1 MKRFTASKNPYIK
14 VYGHK
19 VQILLQMEGKK
30 KKKKVSLTHKI
41 DDRSFHKKLKNIL
54 FIVGLTEEKKN
65 YCKKKNSR

>member
-1 MKRFTASKNPYIK
+1 MLMILKYTAIK
-14 VYGHK
+14 FK
-19 VQILLQMEGKK
+19 FFFKWRE

-65 YCKKKNSR
+65 YCKKNSR

>member
-1 MKRFTASKNPYIK
+1 MLMILKYTAIK
-14 VYGHK
+14 FK
-19 VQILLQMEGKK
+19 FFFKWR

>member
-1 MKRFTASKNPYIK
+1 MLMILKYTAIK
-14 VYGHK
+14 FK
-19 VQILLQMEGKK
+19 FFFKWRK

-65 YCKKKNSR
+65 YCKKKTSR

>member
-1 MKRFTASKNPYIK
+1 MLMILKYTAIK
-14 VYGHK
+14 FK
-19 VQILLQMEGKK
+19 FFFKWREK

-54 FIVGLTEEKKN
+54 FIVGLTEGKKN